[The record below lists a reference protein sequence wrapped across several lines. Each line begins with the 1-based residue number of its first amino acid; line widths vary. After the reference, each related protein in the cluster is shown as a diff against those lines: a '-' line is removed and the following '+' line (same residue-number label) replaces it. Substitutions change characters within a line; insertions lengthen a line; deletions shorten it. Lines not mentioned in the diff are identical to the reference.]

1 MADFGIRFFLC
12 NLIICM
18 ITAALLAAK
27 RICRHILTSRMQFHL
42 WYLLLALLTVPF
54 LPVRPAG
61 LLQILSWFAAVRH
74 SGEAGTDPVQ
84 GTAAGIHL
92 PGTLRQMDDLTLS
105 VSGAAPSIAG
115 FILCSI
121 WLTGVIAMLFI
132 VIRSS
137 VRLTALRRSALPLQS
152 RTVRALYDDCLRELH
167 IKRPV
172 PVYSAAYLKSPLIMG
187 ICRPRIYLPLHLISD
202 FDAKEMRYI
211 LLHELQ
217 HYRHKDTLAGLFMTL
232 TGILY
237 WCNPLVRYALKEMR
251 SDREIACDAAVLKR
265 LPESD
270 YEAYGT
276 ALINFA
282 EKVSHMPFPFA
293 AGMSGSMKQMR
304 QRIAAIS
311 TYEKPDAFRKAKGCT
326 AFALIG
332 ALLLTPA
339 PLLSTRAAG
348 QEQYRWNPSP
358 DRISRLDLSSYFDGY
373 EGSFVLY
380 DLKNDHWHIYDMEH
394 ALLRT
399 SPDSTYKIYDALFA
413 LEEGVIT
420 PADSSMAWD
429 GTAYPFAA
437 WNKDQN
443 LDTAMRASVNWYF
456 EKLDRQLGSPVIWDY
471 LHRIGYGN
479 ETIPADIT
487 AGSSPYWLQSSL
499 KISPVEQV
507 QLLAALYDNRPGF
520 APEHVTAVKDS
531 IRLYSTADTSPEN
544 TSAGNASAAGTSPEN
559 ASAGNTSA
567 GNTAFYGKTGTGRVD
582 GQDRNGWF
590 IGFFEVPGN
599 TCFFAVNIQG
609 SSGAAG
615 SRAAGIAKA
624 VLSALAGS
632 DSSFS
637 STELDR
643 YLNVPSANG

>member
-1 MADFGIRFFLC
+1 
-12 NLIICM
+12 
-18 ITAALLAAK
+18 
-27 RICRHILTSRMQFHL
+27 
-42 WYLLLALLTVPF
+42 
-54 LPVRPAG
+54 
-61 LLQILSWFAAVRH
+61 
-74 SGEAGTDPVQ
+74 
-84 GTAAGIHL
+84 
-92 PGTLRQMDDLTLS
+92 
-105 VSGAAPSIAG
+105 
-115 FILCSI
+115 
-121 WLTGVIAMLFI
+121 
-132 VIRSS
+132 
-137 VRLTALRRSALPLQS
+137 
-152 RTVRALYDDCLRELH
+152 
-167 IKRPV
+167 
-172 PVYSAAYLKSPLIMG
+172 MG
-187 ICRPRIYLPLHLISD
+187 ICRPCIYLPIHLISD

-270 YEAYGT
+270 YEAYGA

-282 EKVSHMPFPFA
+282 EKVSHMPFLFA

-339 PLLSTRAAG
+339 PLLSTQAAG
-348 QEQYRWNPSP
+348 QEQYRWNPSL
-358 DRISRLDLSSYFDGY
+358 DRISTLDLSSYCDGY

-456 EKLDRQLGSPVIWDY
+456 EKIDRQLGSPVIRDY

-479 ETIPADIT
+479 ETIPAYIT
-487 AGSSPYWLQSSL
+487 TGSSPYWLQSSL

-520 APEHVTAVKDS
+520 APEHVNAVKDS
-531 IRLYSTADTSPEN
+531 IRLYS
-544 TSAGNASAAGTSPEN
+544 
-559 ASAGNTSA
+559 A
-567 GNTAFYGKTGTGRVD
+567 GNTAFYVKTGTGRVD
-582 GQDRNGWF
+582 DQDRNGWF
-590 IGFFEVPGN
+590 IGFFEVPDN

-609 SSGAAG
+609 SSGTAG
-615 SRAAGIAKA
+615 SKAAGIAKA

>member
-12 NLIICM
+12 NFIICM

-61 LLQILSWFAAVRH
+61 ILQILSWFAAIRH

-84 GTAAGIHL
+84 GTATGLHL

-132 VIRSS
+132 VMRSS

-172 PVYSAAYLKSPLIMG
+172 PVYSSAYLKSPLIMG
-187 ICRPRIYLPLHLISD
+187 ICRPRIYLPIHLISD

-251 SDREIACDAAVLKR
+251 NDREIACDAAVLKR

-270 YEAYGT
+270 YEAYGA

-339 PLLSTRAAG
+339 PLLSTQAAG
-348 QEQYRWNPSP
+348 QEQYRWNLSP
-358 DRISRLDLSSYFDGY
+358 DRISTLDLSSYFDGY

-394 ALLRT
+394 ALSRT

-437 WNKDQN
+437 WNKDQD

-456 EKLDRQLGSPVIWDY
+456 EKIDRQLGSSVIRDY
-471 LHRIGYGN
+471 LQRIGYGN
-479 ETIPADIT
+479 ETILADIT

-507 QLLAALYDNRPGF
+507 QLLAALYDNLPGF
-520 APEHVTAVKDS
+520 APEHINAVKDS
-531 IRLYSTADTSPEN
+531 IRLYSTADTSLEN
-544 TSAGNASAAGTSPEN
+544 ASAGNASAAGTSPEN
-559 ASAGNTSA
+559 ASA

-590 IGFFEVPGN
+590 IGFFEVPDN

>member
-18 ITAALLAAK
+18 ITVALLAAK

-105 VSGAAPSIAG
+105 VSSAAPSIAG

-121 WLTGVIAMLFI
+121 WLTGVIAMLLI
-132 VIRSS
+132 VMRSS

-270 YEAYGT
+270 YEAYGA

-456 EKLDRQLGSPVIWDY
+456 EKLDRQLGSPVIRDY

-479 ETIPADIT
+479 ETIPAYIT
-487 AGSSPYWLQSSL
+487 TGSSPYWLQSSL

-544 TSAGNASAAGTSPEN
+544 TSAGNA
-559 ASAGNTSA
+559 
-567 GNTAFYGKTGTGRVD
+567 AFYGKTGTGRVD

>member
-12 NLIICM
+12 NFIICM

-61 LLQILSWFAAVRH
+61 ILQILSWFAAVRH
-74 SGEAGTDPVQ
+74 SGETGTDPVQ

-92 PGTLRQMDDLTLS
+92 PGTLRQMDDFTLS
-105 VSGAAPSIAG
+105 VSNAAPSIAG

-121 WLTGVIAMLFI
+121 WLTGVIAMLLI
-132 VIRSS
+132 VMRSS

-152 RTVRALYDDCLRELH
+152 RTVRTLYDDCLRELR

-187 ICRPRIYLPLHLISD
+187 ICRPCIYLPIHLISD

-270 YEAYGT
+270 YEAYGA

-282 EKVSHMPFPFA
+282 EKVSHMPFLFA

-339 PLLSTRAAG
+339 PLLSTQAAG
-348 QEQYRWNPSP
+348 QEQYRWNPSL
-358 DRISRLDLSSYFDGY
+358 DRISTLDLSSYFDGY

-456 EKLDRQLGSPVIWDY
+456 EKIDRQLGSPVIRDY

-479 ETIPADIT
+479 ETIPAYIT
-487 AGSSPYWLQSSL
+487 TGSSPYWLQSSL

-520 APEHVTAVKDS
+520 APEHVNAVKDS
-531 IRLYSTADTSPEN
+531 IRLYSTAGNASAADTSPEN
-544 TSAGNASAAGTSPEN
+544 A
-559 ASAGNTSA
+559 SA

-590 IGFFEVPGN
+590 IGFFEVPDN

-615 SRAAGIAKA
+615 SKAAGIAKA

-637 STELDR
+637 STKLDR

>member
-61 LLQILSWFAAVRH
+61 ILQILSWFAAIRH

-84 GTAAGIHL
+84 GTATGLHL

-121 WLTGVIAMLFI
+121 WLTGVIAMLLI
-132 VIRSS
+132 VMRSS

-187 ICRPRIYLPLHLISD
+187 ICRPRIYLPIHLISD

-251 SDREIACDAAVLKR
+251 NDREIACDAAVLKR

-270 YEAYGT
+270 YEEYGA

-339 PLLSTRAAG
+339 PLLSTQAAG
-348 QEQYRWNPSP
+348 QEQYRWNLSP
-358 DRISRLDLSSYFDGY
+358 DRISTLDLSSYFDGY

-394 ALLRT
+394 ALSRT

-437 WNKDQN
+437 WNKDQD

-456 EKLDRQLGSPVIWDY
+456 EKIDRQLGSSVIRDY
-471 LHRIGYGN
+471 LQRIGYGN
-479 ETIPADIT
+479 ETILADIT

-507 QLLAALYDNRPGF
+507 QLLAALYDNLPGF
-520 APEHVTAVKDS
+520 APEHINAVKDS
-531 IRLYSTADTSPEN
+531 IRLYSTADTSLEN
-544 TSAGNASAAGTSPEN
+544 ASAGNASAAGTSPEN
-559 ASAGNTSA
+559 ASA

-590 IGFFEVPGN
+590 IGFFEVPDN

>member
-456 EKLDRQLGSPVIWDY
+456 EKIDRQLGSSVIRDY

-487 AGSSPYWLQSSL
+487 TGSSPYWLQSSL

-520 APEHVTAVKDS
+520 APEHVNAIKDS
-531 IRLYSTADTSPEN
+531 IHLYSTADTSLEN
-544 TSAGNASAAGTSPEN
+544 ASAGNASAAGTSPEN
-559 ASAGNTSA
+559 ASA

-590 IGFFEVPGN
+590 IGFFEVPDN

>member
-12 NLIICM
+12 NFIICM

-42 WYLLLALLTVPF
+42 WYLLLALLAVPF
-54 LPVRPAG
+54 LPVRPSG
-61 LLQILSWFAAVRH
+61 ILQILFWFAAVRH

-84 GTAAGIHL
+84 GTAASIHL

-105 VSGAAPSIAG
+105 VSSAAPSIAG

-121 WLTGVIAMLFI
+121 WLTGVIAMLLI
-132 VIRSS
+132 VMRSS

-187 ICRPRIYLPLHLISD
+187 ICRPRIYLPIHLISD

-270 YEAYGT
+270 YEEYGA

-326 AFALIG
+326 VFALIG
-332 ALLLTPA
+332 ALLLTSA
-339 PLLSTRAAG
+339 PLLSTQAAG

-394 ALLRT
+394 ALL
-399 SPDSTYKIYDALFA
+399 
-413 LEEGVIT
+413 
-420 PADSSMAWD
+420 
-429 GTAYPFAA
+429 
-437 WNKDQN
+437 
-443 LDTAMRASVNWYF
+443 
-456 EKLDRQLGSPVIWDY
+456 
-471 LHRIGYGN
+471 
-479 ETIPADIT
+479 
-487 AGSSPYWLQSSL
+487 
-499 KISPVEQV
+499 
-507 QLLAALYDNRPGF
+507 
-520 APEHVTAVKDS
+520 
-531 IRLYSTADTSPEN
+531 
-544 TSAGNASAAGTSPEN
+544 
-559 ASAGNTSA
+559 
-567 GNTAFYGKTGTGRVD
+567 
-582 GQDRNGWF
+582 QD
-590 IGFFEVPGN
+590 
-599 TCFFAVNIQG
+599 
-609 SSGAAG
+609 
-615 SRAAGIAKA
+615 
-624 VLSALAGS
+624 
-632 DSSFS
+632 
-637 STELDR
+637 
-643 YLNVPSANG
+643 

>member
-1 MADFGIRFFLC
+1 MKLDDLFCDGQSQAC
-12 NLIICM
+12 P
-18 ITAALLAAK
+18 AAACAA
-27 RICRHILTSRMQFHL
+27 RHIQSVELFKDPFQ
-42 WYLLLALLTVPF
+42 LLLRDRIAVVVKLNAHGPVLLCGRNVNIRILKTVKD
-54 LPVRPAG
+54 RIS
-61 LLQILSWFAAVRH
+61 QK
-74 SGEAGTDPVQ
+74 
-84 GTAAGIHL
+84 
-92 PGTLRQMDDLTLS
+92 
-105 VSGAAPSIAG
+105 
-115 FILCSI
+115 
-121 WLTGVIAMLFI
+121 I
-132 VIRSS
+132 V
-137 VRLTALRRSALPLQS
+137 
-152 RTVRALYDDCLRELH
+152 
-167 IKRPV
+167 
-172 PVYSAAYLKSPLIMG
+172 
-187 ICRPRIYLPLHLISD
+187 
-202 FDAKEMRYI
+202 
-211 LLHELQ
+211 
-217 HYRHKDTLAGLFMTL
+217 KDTLAGLFMTL

-251 SDREIACDAAVLKR
+251 NDREIACDAAVLKR

-270 YEAYGT
+270 YEAYGA

-282 EKVSHMPFPFA
+282 EKVSHMPFLFA

-311 TYEKPDAFRKAKGCT
+311 TYEKPDSFRKAKGCT
-326 AFALIG
+326 AFVLIG

-339 PLLSTRAAG
+339 PLLSTQAAG
-348 QEQYRWNPSP
+348 QEQYRWNPSL
-358 DRISRLDLSSYFDGY
+358 DRISTLDLSSYFDGY

-399 SPDSTYKIYDALFA
+399 SPDSTYKIYDSLFA

-420 PADSSMAWD
+420 PADSSMAWN

-456 EKLDRQLGSPVIWDY
+456 EKIDRQLGSPVIRDY

-479 ETIPADIT
+479 ETIPAYIT
-487 AGSSPYWLQSSL
+487 TGSSPYWLQSSL

-520 APEHVTAVKDS
+520 APEHVNAVKDS
-531 IRLYSTADTSPEN
+531 IRLY
-544 TSAGNASAAGTSPEN
+544 
-559 ASAGNTSA
+559 SA

-590 IGFFEVPGN
+590 IGFFEVPDN

-615 SRAAGIAKA
+615 SKAAGIAKA
-624 VLSALAGS
+624 VLSALAGI

>member
-12 NLIICM
+12 NFIICM

-61 LLQILSWFAAVRH
+61 ILQILSWFAAVRH

-105 VSGAAPSIAG
+105 VSNAAPSIAG

-121 WLTGVIAMLFI
+121 WLTGVIAMLLI
-132 VIRSS
+132 VMRSS
-137 VRLTALRRSALPLQS
+137 VRLTALRRSSLPLQS
-152 RTVRALYDDCLRELH
+152 RTVRTLYDDCLRELR
-167 IKRPV
+167 KRPV

-187 ICRPRIYLPLHLISD
+187 ICRPCIYLPIHLISD

-270 YEAYGT
+270 YEEYGA

-339 PLLSTRAAG
+339 PLLSTQAAE

-358 DRISRLDLSSYFDGY
+358 DRISTLDLSSYFDGY

-437 WNKDQN
+437 WNKDQD

-456 EKLDRQLGSPVIWDY
+456 EKIDRQLGSPVIRDY

-479 ETIPADIT
+479 ETIPAYIT
-487 AGSSPYWLQSSL
+487 TGSSPYWLQSSL

-520 APEHVTAVKDS
+520 A
-531 IRLYSTADTSPEN
+531 
-544 TSAGNASAAGTSPEN
+544 
-559 ASAGNTSA
+559 
-567 GNTAFYGKTGTGRVD
+567 
-582 GQDRNGWF
+582 
-590 IGFFEVPGN
+590 
-599 TCFFAVNIQG
+599 VNIQG
-609 SSGAAG
+609 SSGTAG
-615 SRAAGIAKA
+615 SKAAGIAKA

-637 STELDR
+637 STEVDR

>member
-12 NLIICM
+12 NFIICM

-61 LLQILSWFAAVRH
+61 ILQILSWFAAVRH
-74 SGEAGTDPVQ
+74 SGETGTDPVQ

-92 PGTLRQMDDLTLS
+92 PGALRQMDDLTLS
-105 VSGAAPSIAG
+105 VSSAAPSIAG

-132 VIRSS
+132 VMRSS

-187 ICRPRIYLPLHLISD
+187 ICRPRIYLPIHLISD

-251 SDREIACDAAVLKR
+251 NDREIACDAAVLKR

-270 YEAYGT
+270 YEAYGA

-339 PLLSTRAAG
+339 PLLSTQAAG
-348 QEQYRWNPSP
+348 QEQYRWNLSP
-358 DRISRLDLSSYFDGY
+358 DRISTLDLSSYFDGY

-394 ALLRT
+394 ALSRT

-420 PADSSMAWD
+420 PADSSMTWD

-437 WNKDQN
+437 WNKDQD

-456 EKLDRQLGSPVIWDY
+456 EKIDRQLGSSVIRNY
-471 LHRIGYGN
+471 LQRIGYGN

-507 QLLAALYDNRPGF
+507 QLLAALYDNLPGF
-520 APEHVTAVKDS
+520 APEHINAVKDS
-531 IRLYSTADTSPEN
+531 IRLYSTADTSLEN
-544 TSAGNASAAGTSPEN
+544 ASAGNASAAGTSPEN
-559 ASAGNTSA
+559 ASA

-590 IGFFEVPGN
+590 IGFFEVPDN